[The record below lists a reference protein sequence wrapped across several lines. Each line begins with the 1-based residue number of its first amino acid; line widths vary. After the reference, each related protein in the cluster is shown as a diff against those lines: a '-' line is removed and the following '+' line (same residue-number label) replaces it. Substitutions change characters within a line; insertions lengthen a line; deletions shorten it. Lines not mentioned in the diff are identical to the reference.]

1 MIEVERRYSRSPTWD
16 FPSVLSQQF
25 REEGILGRLKPGSR
39 VAVAVGSR
47 GIANLREIVSGVIGI
62 LREAGM
68 KPFVVPAMGSHG
80 GATPEGQAHVLA
92 EYGLTQESTGVPF
105 DTRMDVRMIGLSESR
120 VEVFFSEAALEAD
133 GVVVV
138 NRVKP
143 HTDFSG
149 TLGSG
154 ILKMIAIG
162 LAMRRPAAWATSA

>member
-1 MIEVERRYSRSPTWD
+1 MSPALPKMIEVERRYSRSPTWD

-25 REEGILGRLKPGSR
+25 REEEILGRLKPSSR

-92 EYGLTQESTGVPF
+92 EYGLT
-105 DTRMDVRMIGLSESR
+105 
-120 VEVFFSEAALEAD
+120 
-133 GVVVV
+133 
-138 NRVKP
+138 
-143 HTDFSG
+143 
-149 TLGSG
+149 
-154 ILKMIAIG
+154 
-162 LAMRRPAAWATSA
+162 